1 MTLLQ
6 KYYKLRKKDPP
17 SYARN
22 TLLMLLFKPFR
33 KYFNVVIIPN
43 IPINLIR
50 IWCYRLIGFNIG
62 KNVFIG
68 MKCYMDDV
76 SPNNTIIEDNVVIS
90 YGCYFSI
97 HGKRQ
102 GHTQIK
108 IKKDA
113 YLGMK
118 VSVLGG
124 KKGVVIGERAF
135 VGACSLVISN
145 IANDSTV
152 VGIPAKPIKK

>member
-6 KYYKLRKKDPP
+6 KYFKLRKKDPP

-50 IWCYRLIGFNIG
+50 IWCYRLIGYNIG
-62 KNVFIG
+62 KNVFLG

-76 SPNNTIIEDNVVIS
+76 SPHNTIIEDNVVIS
-90 YGCYFSI
+90 YGCYFAVP
-97 HGKRQ
+97 GKRQ
-102 GHTQIK
+102 DHTQIK

-135 VGACSLVISN
+135 VGACSLVISD
-145 IANDSTV
+145 IANDTTV
-152 VGIPAKPIKK
+152 VGIPAKPI